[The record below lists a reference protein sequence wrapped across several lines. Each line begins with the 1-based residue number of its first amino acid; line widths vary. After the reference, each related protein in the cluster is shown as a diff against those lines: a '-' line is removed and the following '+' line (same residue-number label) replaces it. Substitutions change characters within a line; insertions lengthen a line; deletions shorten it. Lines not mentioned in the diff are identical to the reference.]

1 MITLCN
7 AENALKSI
15 YLDTM
20 TELLN
25 TKTNPL
31 LAKIAQATSDVWGK
45 EIRTTAHIETDNAFG
60 VSNESGELPTVYG
73 NGYIPLM
80 STLKN
85 LYGQIKI
92 SDKAIRAASNGAGA
106 FTDLLDAELESL
118 LTTAKFNIGRML
130 YGDGS
135 GVLATL
141 IECDNNRIICDTTRK
156 LAENLV
162 VDIYDKSGVKTATAR
177 IEKIDR
183 TEQIVAF
190 DKQIAL
196 GAGDKLYLQGAKDKE
211 ITGIGA
217 IFDMTKP
224 LYGQE
229 RNSSPV
235 MHPLIKPSNEL
246 TDIVIEQTIDKL
258 AERGANVDYIA
269 VSQDVKYA
277 YMEQHKNIDIVE
289 LDGGFKALSY
299 HGIPLVYDRL
309 IPKGTMYLLDTS
321 VFRLHQLCD
330 WRWLESENGKI
341 LRESNDG
348 KEYMATLVKYCDL
361 ICHRPDRQGMIK
373 FTEIER

>member
-1 MITLCN
+1 MITIY

-31 LAKIAQATSDVWGK
+31 LTKIAQATNDVWGK
-45 EIRTTAHIETDNAFG
+45 EIRTGAHIETDNTFG
-60 VSNESGELPTVYG
+60 VGNESGELPAIHG
-73 NGYIPLM
+73 REYIPFV

-106 FTDLLDAELESL
+106 FTDLLNAELESL
-118 LTTAKFNIGRML
+118 STTAKFNIGRML

-135 GVLATL
+135 GLLAT
-141 IECDNNRIICDTTRK
+141 IIDCDNNRIICDTTRK
-156 LAENLV
+156 LAESLV

-183 TEQIVAF
+183 TEQIIAF
-190 DKQIAL
+190 DKPITL
-196 GAGDKLYLQGAKDKE
+196 GAGDKLYIQGAKDKE

-217 IFDMTKP
+217 IFDMSKP
-224 LYGQE
+224 LYEQE
-229 RNSSPV
+229 RNTSPV
-235 MHPLIKPSNEL
+235 MQPLIKQSNEF
-246 TDIVIEQTIDKL
+246 TDIVIEKTIDEL
-258 AERGANVDYIA
+258 AEHGANVDYIA
-269 VSQDVKYA
+269 VSSDVKYA
-277 YMEQHKNIDIVE
+277 YTEQHKNIDIVE

-299 HGIPLVYDRL
+299 HGIPLVYDRF
-309 IPKGTMYLLDTS
+309 IPQGTMYLLDTS
-321 VFRLHQLCD
+321 VFKLHQLCD
-330 WRWLESENGKI
+330 WRWLETENGKI
-341 LRESNDG
+341 LRESNNG
-348 KEYMATLVKYCDL
+348 KEYTATLVKYCDL

-373 FTEIER
+373 FTENK